1 MILRLFLIVAL
12 ALPQLAGAA
21 PPSCRPAELAG
32 PGTKIL
38 TRDEPDVG
46 SCYVGWWCPPA
57 TSGPWSFYGHC
68 VLTQYKQPYVYQA
81 YAKAL
86 AVGDLEGMW
95 ASFTSAVT
103 VVPKPGAET
112 DAWNGLFRRFMAQAE
127 AVRPPAVLPP
137 PPPPPAWVV
146 DVPTAAD
153 GTRPAFPFVDGVR
166 KSASTGRAKS
176 GEPCKPEVAQAVSGL
191 PGKVFAA
198 YGPAFVPGMVA
209 LCKRP

>member
-1 MILRLFLIVAL
+1 MIRALFAVL
-12 ALPQLAGAA
+12 ALLAVPAQAA
-21 PPSCRPAELAG
+21 APSCRPAELGG

-68 VLTQYKQPYVYQA
+68 VLTQYKVAYVYQA

-86 AVGDLEGMW
+86 ALGDLEGAW
-95 ASFTSAVT
+95 ASFTSSVAVA
-103 VVPKPGAET
+103 PKPGPET
-112 DAWNGLFRRFMAQAE
+112 EAFRGLFTRFMAQAQT
-127 AVRPPAVLPP
+127 ARPPDVA
-137 PPPPPAWVV
+137 PPPPAWVV
-146 DVPTAAD
+146 DAATAPD

-166 KSASTGRAKS
+166 KSASTARAKS
-176 GEPCKPEVAQAVSGL
+176 GEPCKPEVAQAVSGVA
-191 PGKVFAA
+191 GKVFAA
-198 YGPAFVPGMVA
+198 YGPAFAPGLVA